1 MAETKHGTE
10 RPAAEARRGEGRRK
24 YTARVPIGVEK
35 VLYLA
40 ATSPAFRRRLAEDR
54 PAAIAA
60 ARVRLTDAE
69 RTTLLGVPARALDSM
84 IDRIRPTEHGKR
96 RFMKTIA
103 AATVS
108 LAASVASEGCTND
121 DDWSGG
127 IGPDIPQPDDIAA
140 VEDAGE
146 DEADVTLPP
155 DATEGIDAEI
165 DPWDTA
171 EVPVP
176 DTAEDGIRPDGGE

>member
-1 MAETKHGTE
+1 MTETKPGAT
-10 RPAAEARRGEGRRK
+10 RPAAEARRGKGRPK
-24 YTARVPIGVEK
+24 YTARVPVGVEK

-40 ATSPAFRRRLAEDR
+40 ATSPEFRRRLAADR
-54 PAAIAA
+54 PAAVAA

-69 RTTLLGVPARALDSM
+69 RTTLLGVPARALETM

-108 LAASVASEGCTND
+108 LAASIASEGCTND

-127 IGPDIPQPDDIAA
+127 VGPDIPQADDIAA

-146 DEADVTLPP
+146 E
-155 DATEGIDAEI
+155 DA
-165 DPWDTA
+165 A

-176 DTAEDGIRPDGGE
+176 DYAEDGIRPDGGE